1 MLYTSL
7 LSRFELTTS
16 VVIGTDCIGSCKS
29 NYHTIT
35 ATTAPVLIWR
45 RMGVKV
51 TRYLTPLSTIF
62 QLYRGVSFMQ
72 GNQSTI
78 GSVTKH
84 KWECTSL
91 AMIYFNSPLQ
101 SDQQQFTL
109 FGIVWIFFLN
119 LPKRNKSYF
128 VKKKIS
134 LVLPKILLIWDYQ
147 SARVFLLTKYLLCLV
162 DATFNS
168 QSAFIWVPTMLI
180 NSQACSIYIR
190 LNTWASQENPK
201 EINQIL

>member
-1 MLYTSL
+1 MLYTSP

-45 RMGVKV
+45 RMGVRV
-51 TRYLTPLSTIF
+51 TWYLTPLSTIF

-72 GNQSTI
+72 GN
-78 GSVTKH
+78 

-128 VKKKIS
+128 VKKKTS